1 MVGIKQIQF
10 FFAGVLFLMMNLQVM
25 GKPILQAPE
34 VFVTEVNST
43 IIKKYEKFEIF
54 LELRNVKF
62 KNPFDPDDIDLYALF
77 QAPSGKEIRIN
88 GFYDDYE
95 NVNQWK
101 IRFSPNEIGTYSY
114 RVFVENRGKKG
125 KSEPASFL
133 AIESEHRGWIK
144 PSKINPHYFAH
155 DDGSTYFAVVF
166 TRPGETTGNVSR
178 PLQNIMPIFA
188 IWDIG
193 YGGFVNGTGIIEEEL
208 GRYNQ
213 EKCGRIDSLLTIL
226 EKTILN

>member
-114 RVFVENRGKKG
+114 RVFVKNRGK
-125 KSEPASFL
+125 
-133 AIESEHRGWIK
+133 RG
-144 PSKINPHYFAH
+144 N
-155 DDGSTYFAVVF
+155 
-166 TRPGETTGNVSR
+166 
-178 PLQNIMPIFA
+178 QNRRLS
-188 IWDIG
+188 WLLSQSIG
-193 YGGFVNGTGIIEEEL
+193 GG
-208 GRYNQ
+208 
-213 EKCGRIDSLLTIL
+213 
-226 EKTILN
+226 